1 MGLVEKKIIQIP
13 LDGLENVEPIFFKQI
28 QMDEKKAR
36 KKFGTFFDETKER
49 IYADL
54 KSEGILDSFKIDRIE
69 GDKVYLEGGEYIPS
83 KMMAR
88 VFEKS
93 EEIVICAVTMHGY
106 DQLEASAGDEFMREF
121 FYDGWGTA
129 LAESA
134 FAWLKKQVKDE
145 LLEREIYS
153 TCSWSP
159 GQHNVDIGLQRL
171 VFRMIQPEEIGI
183 KLNDSCMMWP
193 KKSIS
198 GFFGIGREKNIEAI
212 RACDFCEHRET
223 CPSAYATPR

>member
-1 MGLVEKKIIQIP
+1 MGLVEKKKIQIP
-13 LDGLENVEPIFFKQI
+13 LQQLENVDGLFFRQI

-36 KKFGTFFDETKER
+36 KRFGSLVDETKKE
-49 IYADL
+49 IYSSL
-54 KSEGILDSFKIDRIE
+54 KGEGVLDSFKLNEIRE
-69 GDKVYLEGGEYIPS
+69 GKVYLEGDEVINS

-93 EEIVICAVTMHGY
+93 EEIVICAITMHGY
-106 DQLEASAGDEFMREF
+106 DELEASADEFMREF

-134 FAWLKKQVKDE
+134 FSWLKNQIKDE
-145 LLEREIYS
+145 LLKKEIYS

-159 GQHNVDIGLQRL
+159 GQHNVDIELQRV
-171 VFRMIQPEEIGI
+171 VFRMIHPEEIGI

-198 GFFGIGREKNIEAI
+198 GFFGIGSEKNIESI

-223 CPSAYATPR
+223 CPSAYATVK

>member
-1 MGLVEKKIIQIP
+1 MGLVEKKKLQIP
-13 LDGLENVEPIFFKQI
+13 LEELENVDELFFRQI
-28 QMDEKKAR
+28 QMDEKKAA
-36 KKFGTFFDETKER
+36 KKFGNFLDETKKE
-49 IYADL
+49 IYSNL
-54 KSEGILDSFKIDRIE
+54 KGEGVLDSFKLDRIE
-69 GDKVYLEGGEYIPS
+69 EDKVYLEGGECIPS

-88 VFEKS
+88 VFAKS
-93 EEIVICAVTMHGY
+93 EEIVICAITMHGY
-106 DQLEASAGDEFMREF
+106 DEMEASADEFMREF

-134 FAWLKKQVKDE
+134 FAWLKNQIKDE
-145 LLEREIYS
+145 LLEKQIYS

-159 GQHNVDIGLQRL
+159 GQHNVDIELQRV

-198 GFFGIGREKNIEAI
+198 GFFGIGREKNIEDI